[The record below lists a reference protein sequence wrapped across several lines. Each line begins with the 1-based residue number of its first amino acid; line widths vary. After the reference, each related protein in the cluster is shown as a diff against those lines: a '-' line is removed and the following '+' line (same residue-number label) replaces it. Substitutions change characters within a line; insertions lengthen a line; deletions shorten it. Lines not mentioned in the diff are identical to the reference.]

1 MIKTKVIKLETIPL
15 DHNLRNIRAYS
26 WRNHCITFG
35 DDGTYNLYEYDDVR
49 RWIKIVTVN
58 CSQWET
64 GGLKAAQIDINASN
78 ILTLSHQ
85 GDFMCTSFK

>member
-1 MIKTKVIKLETIPL
+1 MELETIPL
-15 DHNLRNIRAYS
+15 HHNLRNIQVYAG
-26 WRNHCITFG
+26 RNHCITFSN
-35 DDGTYNLYEYDDVR
+35 DGTYNLYEYDDDGQ
-49 RWIKIVTVN
+49 WIKIVTVN

-64 GGLKAAQIDINASN
+64 GGLIAAQIDVNASN